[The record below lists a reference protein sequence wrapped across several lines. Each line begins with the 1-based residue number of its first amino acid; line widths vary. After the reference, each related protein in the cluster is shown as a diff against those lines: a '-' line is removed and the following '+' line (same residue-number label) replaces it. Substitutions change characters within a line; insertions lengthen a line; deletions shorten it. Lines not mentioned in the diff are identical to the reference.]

1 MQSKRMQGNKIMLFE
16 EYKER
21 FYKLMENDDTWQSL
35 TDKQRNDL
43 ATYTFENEELVAD
56 VISMIIEEKELN

>member
-1 MQSKRMQGNKIMLFE
+1 MSFE
-16 EYKER
+16 EYKEK
-21 FYKLMENDDTWQSL
+21 FYKLMQDDSTWQSL